1 MQIGQLEIEGYRSYG
16 ERQVIKFLPG
26 NLYIL
31 TGENRDR
38 GKSSAAGKSSI
49 FKAITTVLFD
59 ENDDDSTNDR
69 AINTIMPE
77 LGCRIALSFIDDYGN
92 HFYVVYARQHP
103 VEGTHWTLYRWNG
116 SEWEP
121 KKGAREKDTK
131 KIIHDVVKMTYDQFV
146 NQAYIPQSKV
156 ADFIGRTDK
165 ERKEI
170 FGNILGLDECDRYS
184 KAASEW
190 RKETEKHLSKGE
202 GALALLQRQVEN
214 SRQAI
219 PTVNVEQDKERLEAI
234 KTRFEDVRVR
244 VEELDAELE
253 KLKVIAELKTKEKLL
268 TQQSKNAE
276 RKVQAAYSQLF
287 MKSSEVLSREHE
299 GLIEQ
304 VEDLRQRCAEVDADY
319 NLAEKNLR
327 KSQALSDVCVECE
340 QKIPHD
346 NRKEQV
352 RRYQLQFNTLKTKKE
367 GLEQARDAARDELA
381 DNENNL
387 RDCQQ
392 KEIQYYTYH
401 SQWSAII
408 KDLTEVQASIAEIQ
422 GVVGNG
428 IYIPGEIAAERDTL
442 LEERLTLSTNITVL
456 SMSLDTYQQS
466 LDTLAQLEL
475 ALAKQQKYNQDQE
488 KLVNQLKRCEEI
500 IGDKG
505 FKSYKIHS
513 SRDSFNNSV
522 AEYLSILTEGEV
534 QAELVTEVPKAD
546 GKGTKTELDILVQ
559 DGAKKQVPIRQYSGG
574 EKSSIGLA
582 ITGAFGDLSKEQAES
597 NVNLLLLD
605 EPFANLDSYG
615 EGQMCKLLEKLTED
629 DRIVLV
635 VTNHLGVKDKAKFD
649 REIRAV
655 KENHISRIEEY
666 DLSEEH

>member
-1 MQIGQLEIEGYRSYG
+1 MKIGELEIEGYRSYG

-26 NLYIL
+26 HLYIL

-69 AINTIMPE
+69 AINTLLPD
-77 LGCRIALSFIDDYGN
+77 LGCRIALSFFDDYGN
-92 HFYVVYARQHP
+92 PFYVVYARQHP
-103 VEGTHWTLYRWNG
+103 TEGTHWTLYRWNG
-116 SEWEP
+116 SDWEP

-131 KIIHDVVKMTYDQFV
+131 KIIHDVIKMTYDQFV

-170 FGNILGLDECDRYS
+170 FGNILGLDECEKYS
-184 KAASEW
+184 KAASDW
-190 RKETEKHLSKGE
+190 RKETEKHVSKGE
-202 GALALLQRQVEN
+202 GALALLNRQIEDA
-214 SRQAI
+214 RKAI
-219 PTVNVEQDKERLEAI
+219 PTINLESDKNHLASLKERFEAI
-234 KTRFEDVRVR
+234 RLR
-244 VEELDAELE
+244 VEELDGELE
-253 KLKVIAELKTKEKLL
+253 KLKVIAELQTKERLL
-268 TQQSKNAE
+268 SQQAKNAE

-287 MKSSEVLSREHE
+287 LKNSEILSREHE
-299 GLIEQ
+299 SLMEQ
-304 VEDLRQRCAEVDADY
+304 VEDLRQRCSEVEAEF
-319 NLAEKNLR
+319 NLSEKNLH
-327 KSQALSDVCVECE
+327 KSQALSDICVECE
-340 QKIPHD
+340 QKIPHET
-346 NRKEQV
+346 RKEQV
-352 RRYQLQFNTLKTKKE
+352 KRYQLLYNTLKSKKE
-367 GLEQARDAARDELA
+367 GLEQARDAARDELLET
-381 DNENNL
+381 ENTL

-392 KEIQYYTYH
+392 KEILYYTYH
-401 SQWSAII
+401 SQWSAVTRE
-408 KDLTEVQASIAEIQ
+408 LTEVQASITEIE
-422 GVVGNG
+422 GIVGNG
-428 IYIPGEIAAERDTL
+428 IHITEEVAAERDTL
-442 LEERLTLSTNITVL
+442 LQERLSLSNEITVL
-456 SMSLDTYQQS
+456 SMSLDTYQHS
-466 LDTLAQLEL
+466 LDTLARLEL
-475 ALAKQQKYNQDQE
+475 AAETQLSRNQENE
-488 KLVNQLKRCEEI
+488 KLVAQLRRCEEI

-513 SRDSFNNSV
+513 SRDSFNNSI

-534 QAELVTEVPKAD
+534 NAELVTEVPKSD
-546 GKGTKTELDILVQ
+546 GKGTKTELDILVK
-559 DGAKKQVPIRQYSGG
+559 DGAKNKVPIRQYSGG

-597 NVNLLLLD
+597 SVNLLLLD

-635 VTNHLGVKDKAKFD
+635 ITNHLGVKDKAKFD

-655 KENHISRIEEY
+655 KENHISHIEEY